1 MKKKKKKKK
10 ALYKK
15 ALLAF
20 LYCDFNDRNKSKSY
34 SVVTPSN
41 SASLDSA
48 SSFVARTIP
57 SLWCAG
63 E

>member
-34 SVVTPSN
+34 SS
-41 SASLDSA
+41 SLNL
-48 SSFVARTIP
+48 IP
-57 SLWCAG
+57 
-63 E
+63 